1 MVVKVCVR
9 DSNPVSTVG
18 DVEQTIQIILSGT
31 EITRKIAV
39 VDPNICRLVNTDS
52 ITVGSI
58 NLGDLKVTKN
68 HILLATNV
76 ETHTSKSYS
85 C

>member
-1 MVVKVCVR
+1 VVVEVCVR
-9 DSNPVSTVG
+9 DSNPVSTVR
-18 DVEQTIQIILSGT
+18 DVKQTIQIILSSAQ
-31 EITRKIAV
+31 IARKIAV
-39 VDPNICRLVNTDS
+39 VDPNICRLVNTNS

-85 C
+85 R